1 MRKTRVS
8 LLAFATHPYTMCS
21 SRLTRTFKAARIEY
35 TFPTQLT
42 ADSYCNFSET
52 QGANPPLYQ
61 TGGGDEENRRRVG
74 YGRFVGGSSIVP
86 DAPNSGADPNAM
98 IIRGCA
104 QYVYLFDLD

>member
-61 TGGGDEENRRRVG
+61 TGGGTKRIDDVLAMGVLWVVRL
-74 YGRFVGGSSIVP
+74 VP
-86 DAPNSGADPNAM
+86 DAPNSGAYPNAM

-104 QYVYLFDLD
+104 QYEYLFDLD